1 MEMKMDWLLL
11 VIGFLVGAA
20 GGAGLTAG
28 VIKNKEPRVIEKTIE
43 VDRSLTSADLL
54 KVPCSSEY
62 IKDHGPSMC
71 REMFCR
77 MNTRSGN
84 QSNAAS
90 AKECEAISNTINK
103 QYILDQ
109 CYKMAAKLDLQ
120 AQELEAREKACLE
133 FFDRRL

>member
-1 MEMKMDWLLL
+1 MDWILL
-11 VIGFLVGAA
+11 VVGFLVGAA

-28 VIKNKEPRVIEKTIE
+28 VLKNKEPQIIEKTIE

-54 KVPCSSEY
+54 KVPCSKEY
-62 IKDHGPSMC
+62 MEQHTSALC
-71 REMFCR
+71 SLMFCR

-103 QYILDQ
+103 RYILDQ
-109 CYKMAAKLDLQ
+109 CHKVAAKLDLK
-120 AQELEAREKACLE
+120 AQEYDAKVKSCLE
-133 FFDRRL
+133 FYDRRI

>member
-1 MEMKMDWLLL
+1 MDWILL
-11 VIGFLVGAA
+11 VIGLLAGIA
-20 GGAGLTAG
+20 GGAGVTAG
-28 VIKNKEPRVIEKTIE
+28 VMKNKEPRIIEKTIE
-43 VDRSLTSADLL
+43 VDRSLSNADLL
-54 KVPCSSEY
+54 KVPCSKEY
-62 IKDHGPSMC
+62 IKENGEALC

-103 QYILDQ
+103 SYVLKK
-109 CYKMAAKLDLQ
+109 CKDLSKGD
-120 AQELEAREKACLE
+120 ADKEKACVE